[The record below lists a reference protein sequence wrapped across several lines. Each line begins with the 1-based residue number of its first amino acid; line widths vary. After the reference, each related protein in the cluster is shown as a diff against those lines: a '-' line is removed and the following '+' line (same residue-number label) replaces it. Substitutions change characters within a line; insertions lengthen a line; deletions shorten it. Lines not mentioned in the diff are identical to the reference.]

1 MRLDDFRASGN
12 VEDRRGGGGGG
23 FGGGGGGRLGIV
35 GILIALVVS
44 YFTGINPALLI
55 GGFEHLAGGGAGV
68 QQQRPSGQRA
78 VPGDAVG
85 VFVAKVLGETENA
98 WTELFQQQLNAQQY
112 ARPRLVLFSGSTQSG
127 CGAAQSAMGP
137 FYCPTDRTI
146 YLDTVFFQEM
156 RARYNACPAEQGAC
170 AFAQAYVI
178 AHEVGHHVQNLLGI
192 LPRIH
197 QARQSAGSA
206 AQANALS
213 VRLELQA
220 DCLAG
225 VWARHTENKLRFIQQ
240 GDVEAALQTAS
251 AIGDDMLQRRSQG
264 RVVPD
269 SFTHGSAA
277 QRQRWFS
284 TGLQSGQIRTC
295 DTFAVPQP

>member
-1 MRLDDFRASGN
+1 MRLDDFQASSN
-12 VEDRRGGGGGG
+12 VEDRRAGGGGGG
-23 FGGGGGGRLGIV
+23 GGGRGRLGIV

-55 GGFEHLAGGGAGV
+55 GGFEHLSGGGGGV
-68 QQQRPSGQRA
+68 QQQRPAGRQA
-78 VPGDAVG
+78 APNDAAG
-85 VFVAKVLGETENA
+85 IFVAKVLGETESA
-98 WTELFQQQLNAQQY
+98 WTEIFQQQLGGRRY
-112 ARPRLVLFSGSTQSG
+112 APPRLVLFRGYTQSA

-137 FYCPTDRTI
+137 FYCPTDKTI
-146 YLDTVFFQEM
+146 YLDTVFFDEL
-156 RARYNACPAEQGAC
+156 RARYNACPATQGAC
-170 AFAQAYVI
+170 AFSQAYVI

-192 LPRIH
+192 LPQIH
-197 QARQSAGSA
+197 AARQA
-206 AQANALS
+206 ARSEAESNRLS
-213 VRLELQA
+213 VSVELQA

-277 QRQRWFS
+277 QRQQWF
-284 TGLQSGQIRTC
+284 TAGLQSGQVRAC
-295 DTFAVPQP
+295 AQAG